1 VLRAG
6 IDNPNIEFV
15 GINDL
20 VPPDNLAYLL
30 KYDST
35 HGRLKHNIEAK
46 EDGILIDGHFI
57 PCVSMRNPAELPWG
71 KLGADY
77 VVEATGLFTD
87 YEGAANHLKA
97 GAKRVVISAPTK
109 DPDRVTT
116 LLMGVN
122 HHLFDP
128 SKDIIVSNASCTTN
142 CLAPIAKVI
151 NDNFGLTEGLMTT
164 VHAMTATQPT
174 VDGPSKKDW
183 RGGRG
188 ASQNIIP
195 SSTGAAKAVALVL
208 PELKGRLTGMA
219 LRVPTPDVSVV
230 DLTFKTAKAT
240 SYKEICAAMKEAAAG
255 SLAGILGYTDEEV
268 VSTDFQGDSHSSI
281 FDAGA
286 GIELNS
292 NFFKVIAW
300 YDNEW
305 GYSNRVIDLM
315 LSMSQKEKLA
325 PTVAVV
331 WLVICHW
338 SLVINFWLLALDFWD
353 LGQMGNTPKI
363 KRNLVS
369 LLTNPVIWSTC

>member
-1 VLRAG
+1 LTKLKIGINGFGRIGRLVLRAG
-6 IDNPNIEFV
+6 LTNPNIEFV

-35 HGRLKHNIEAK
+35 HGRLQSKVEAR
-46 EDGILIDGHFI
+46 EDGIVIGDRFI

-71 KLGADY
+71 KLGVDY
-77 VVEATGLFTD
+77 LVESTGLFTD
-87 YEGAANHLKA
+87 YAGAENHLKA

-109 DPDRVTT
+109 EPEKVKTMV
-116 LLMGVN
+116 MGVN

-128 SKDIIVSNASCTTN
+128 TKDLIVSNASCTTN

-151 NDNFGLTEGLMTT
+151 NDNFGLAEGLMTT
-164 VHAMTATQPT
+164 VHATTATQPT
-174 VDGPSKKDW
+174 VDGPSRKDW

-188 ASQNIIP
+188 AGQNIIP
-195 SSTGAAKAVALVL
+195 SATGAAKAVALVL
-208 PELKGRLTGMA
+208 PELKGKLTGMA
-219 LRVPTPDVSVV
+219 FRVPTPDVSVV
-230 DLTFKTAKAT
+230 DLTFKTTKST
-240 SYKEICAAMKEAAAG
+240 TYKEICAAMKKAAEG
-255 SLAGILGYTDEEV
+255 GLTGVLGYTDEEV

-292 NFFKVIAW
+292 NFFKVVSW

-315 LSMSQKEKLA
+315 LSMAKKEGL
-325 PTVAVV
+325 
-331 WLVICHW
+331 I
-338 SLVINFWLLALDFWD
+338 
-353 LGQMGNTPKI
+353 
-363 KRNLVS
+363 
-369 LLTNPVIWSTC
+369 